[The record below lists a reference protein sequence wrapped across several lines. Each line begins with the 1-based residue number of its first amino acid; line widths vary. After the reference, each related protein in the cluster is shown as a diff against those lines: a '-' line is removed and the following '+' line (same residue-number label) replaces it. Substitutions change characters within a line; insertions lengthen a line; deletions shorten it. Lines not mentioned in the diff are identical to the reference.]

1 MFSCGLKFV
10 IDILRRWLGEKF
22 FWRLAELDVL
32 TKHKFKGEN
41 PSNWQATKCCICNLK
56 LAVGSSDLSSK
67 KISPYFDYAVSKEH
81 AFIRNIFDPDE
92 LKTSKNIETLK
103 KYHGAFRQFV
113 QIVTLLNSR
122 YSKESDIEEISDD
135 CIVNFLNE
143 NNFESFAEL
152 FERVEKTEIKKIT
165 IV

>member
-1 MFSCGLKFV
+1 M
-10 IDILRRWLGEKF
+10 
-22 FWRLAELDVL
+22 
-32 TKHKFKGEN
+32 
-41 PSNWQATKCCICNLK
+41 K

-67 KISPYFDYAVSKEH
+67 KISPYFDYAVSKEL